1 MKRQFSQ
8 CIFQCLAIAVLL
20 FIATADAQAQLGGL
34 KKKLPGGGGS
44 GNSSNAD
51 LDSVLTQI
59 DSARVKFAYARITLS
74 LTDDVIRRQA
84 LRNSTK
90 KSAQGQIE
98 KDKKDIEALDRSIA
112 EKRKLLA
119 ELGKQTGGGKY
130 DEKTEQQVNK
140 QIQGEEQKREEKRA
154 MVAQEIADKEAHEKD
169 LSKQDRDNYGKLAKL
184 LYGAAKQE
192 QDAIE
197 TAKDVKPR
205 AESAAAN
212 TRNSPLSLMNTQPKR
227 VNEGMKGLNE
237 ILSEGPKHLAT
248 LTDVAKHLAKIG
260 GVDLTDAKFQAKVV
274 TDEDEIPTDW

>member
-1 MKRQFSQ
+1 MINRFSVRV
-8 CIFQCLAIAVLL
+8 FQCLTLALFLIAAGV
-20 FIATADAQAQLGGL
+20 TAQAQFDKL
-34 KKKLPGGGGS
+34 KKKLPGLGS
-44 GNSSNAD
+44 NSEVDTILSQMD
-51 LDSVLTQI
+51 G
-59 DSARVKFAYARITLS
+59 ARVKSAYARITLS
-74 LTDDVIRRQA
+74 LADDVIRRQA

-98 KDKKDIEALDRSIA
+98 KDKKEIEALDRSIT

-119 ELGKQTGGGKY
+119 ELGKQTGSSKY

-140 QIQGEEQKREEKRA
+140 QVQGEEQKREEKRA
-154 MVAQEIADKEAHEKD
+154 LVAQEIADKEAHEKD
-169 LSKQDRDNYGKLAKL
+169 LNKQDRDNYGKLARL

-205 AESAAAN
+205 AESAATN
-212 TRNSPLSLMNTQPKR
+212 TKNSPLSLMNTQPKR
-227 VNEGMKGLNE
+227 INEGMKGLNE
-237 ILSEGPKHLAT
+237 ILAEGPKHVAL
-248 LTDVAKHLAKIG
+248 LTEVANHLAKIG